1 MTEVKS
7 MSKKRYNY
15 SPEEKVLILKRHL
28 VGWAAFLSWPVMASR
43 PTPPFQPTPL
53 PRSWCRNR
61 ANRPLYLPCRIF
73 LDHWAGKLIFLTSR
87 ASFIGEM
94 AKFCHCPSHG
104 Q

>member
-1 MTEVKS
+1 MA
-7 MSKKRYNY
+7 RYGQPTNATV
-15 SPEEKVLILKRHL
+15 STNTAAKVLVQKPGEPPA
-28 VGWAAFLSWPVMASR
+28 VLSL
-43 PTPPFQPTPL
+43 QD
-53 PRSWCRNR
+53 
-61 ANRPLYLPCRIF
+61 F